1 MEQHLD
7 QEQLEQV
14 EAAFALFDH
23 DGDGRITLDELR
35 HLYSSLGKTF
45 SEAELR
51 DFLTEVDSD
60 GSGTIEWNEF
70 LSLMVRQLKG
80 ATRDEREQGLRN
92 AFEAMDSDNDG
103 YVTLSE
109 FKQLMTNIGTSEDDV
124 ERLVAAMDVD
134 GDGKVTYQEYL
145 NSFRSSSN
153 KPQQGFGFTTIPCP
167 ARRPTT
173 EDEDVEECEVFEE
186 VVVDEEEEE
195 AKELLEEDM
204 EETIV
209 EGREEN
215 RGDIA
220 EEKLF
225 EKREIVEE
233 VFMEAA
239 VEEVQSSVGFEAE
252 VAELEDKVD
261 IEETKDE
268 DDIEEEEKMGE
279 EDRSKEE
286 IEIEVEMEATGV
298 EEEQLQ
304 PAFKEDEDDEE
315 EDEEEEEE
323 EEGEE
328 EDEEEEEDEFEA
340 EEEKEAHIKE
350 TEVKM
355 LMEEPLEKK
364 IELKKEDGEK
374 IESTVSESV
383 RVKEDVFVREELT
396 ETLTTRK
403 STHSPKK
410 AEKSAVELDS
420 TKTSAELDSTKTS
433 VELDSMKKKRTFRK
447 FSYRGVDL
455 DQLLDLSLT
464 QLTELFTCRVRRKLS
479 RGLRRKP
486 MALLKKLRR
495 AKRTAEV
502 NEKPEVVK
510 THLRNMIVL
519 PEMVGSIIGV
529 YNGKV
534 FTQVEVKPE
543 MIGHYLG
550 EFSISYKPVKHGR
563 PGIGATHSSRFIP
576 LK

>member
-14 EAAFALFDH
+14 QAAFALFDQ
-23 DGDGRITLDELR
+23 DGDGRITIDELR
-35 HLYSSLGKTF
+35 RLYTSLGQTF

-70 LSLMVRQLKG
+70 LDLMVRQLKG
-80 ATRDEREQGLRN
+80 ATRDQREQGLRN
-92 AFEAMDSDNDG
+92 AFEAMDSDQDG

-109 FKQLMTNIGTSEDDV
+109 FKQLMTNIGTSEEDV

-153 KPQQGFGFTTIPCP
+153 KPEQGFGFTTIPCP

-173 EDEDVEECEVFEE
+173 EDEAMEEREDEVFGEI
-186 VVVDEEEEE
+186 VAADEEEEDKELFE
-195 AKELLEEDM
+195 AKLEVQVF
-204 EETIV
+204 EE
-209 EGREEN
+209 RET
-215 RGDIA
+215 
-220 EEKLF
+220 
-225 EKREIVEE
+225 VEE

-239 VEEVQSSVGFEAE
+239 VEEVEEVGKSLTGFEAE
-252 VAELEDKVD
+252 VAELDT
-261 IEETKDE
+261 EEKKDD

-279 EDRSKEE
+279 EDKGLVEK
-286 IEIEVEMEATGV
+286 EMEVVDAD
-298 EEEQLQ
+298 E
-304 PAFKEDEDDEE
+304 EDDNEVKDEEDNEDE
-315 EDEEEEEE
+315 EDEENNEDEEDDTVAEEEE
-323 EEGEE
+323 TYITGTEV
-328 EDEEEEEDEFEA
+328 DEEMHMDESLE
-340 EEEKEAHIKE
+340 KE
-350 TEVKM
+350 TES
-355 LMEEPLEKK
+355 
-364 IELKKEDGEK
+364 KKEEGDGGK
-374 IESTVSESV
+374 IESTVSVSV
-383 RVKEDVFVREELT
+383 RVREDVFLKEEVT

-403 STHSPKK
+403 STHVSKT
-410 AEKSAVELDS
+410 EKVEKTISTSAVELS
-420 TKTSAELDSTKTS
+420 TTTSAAELTS
-433 VELDSMKKKRTFRK
+433 SAVDSMKKKRTFRK

-455 DQLLDLSLT
+455 DQLLDLSVT
-464 QLTELFTCRVRRKLS
+464 QLAELFTCRVRRKLS
-479 RGLRRKP
+479 RGMRRKP

-495 AKRTAEV
+495 AKKIAEV

-510 THLRNMIVL
+510 THLRNMIIL